1 MNIGARP
8 WIFIFV
14 NILKSI
20 SKGVFDNGVLYE
32 LDIGVVELRTQFV
45 GLVDGL
51 LSRLL
56 RNAVVQTLLLLY
68 SKYTLSTTGL

>member
-1 MNIGARP
+1 M
-8 WIFIFV
+8 
-14 NILKSI
+14 
-20 SKGVFDNGVLYE
+20 FDNRVLYE

-56 RNAVVQTLLLLY
+56 RNAVVQTPLLL
-68 SKYTLSTTGL
+68 

>member
-8 WIFIFV
+8 WILIFV